1 MGHRLRVRRGSLISG
16 SLIAWVSL
24 GGCFSFFLFQLLVV
38 MRLWVCDLVVILEGC
53 FSFSF
58 SGCWW

>member
-1 MGHRLRVRRGSLISG
+1 MV
-16 SLIAWVSL
+16 V
-24 GGCFSFFLFQLLVV
+24 FLFPFSIVGG
-38 MRLWVCDLVVILEGC
+38 DEVVILEGC